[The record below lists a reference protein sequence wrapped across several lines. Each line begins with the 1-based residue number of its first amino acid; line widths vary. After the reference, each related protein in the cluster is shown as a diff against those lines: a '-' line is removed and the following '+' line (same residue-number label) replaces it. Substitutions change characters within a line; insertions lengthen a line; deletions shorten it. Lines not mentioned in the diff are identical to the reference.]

1 MCSSATDIFS
11 IKHVSI
17 IIVDGMC
24 LIKATSV
31 LEWGKPSSWHNLLLW
46 TFWVTSGLAKNLQIW
61 IPVLI
66 KWQRSESTMGVIF
79 LILLC
84 SWTYQIWK
92 IPPDAM
98 RYENRKKMAETV
110 DFSIQW
116 EKVRMPNQ
124 GRGTGQ
130 IYRTSFQM
138 QELMGYILL
147 SSHRRGLCYIS
158 TGLCWIRI
166 RKRWTYS
173 SGRLFRVLFLLEV
186 RFLYWSCYCPIRELS
201 WHLCNQELWGMPD
214 ERKETGHGL

>member
-1 MCSSATDIFS
+1 MNFLSYLRLGKEFTNLNSCVDKMTKIRVNDGCYFLDSALFLDLS
-11 IKHVSI
+11 
-17 IIVDGMC
+17 DM
-24 LIKATSV
+24 
-31 LEWGKPSSWHNLLLW
+31 ED
-46 TFWVTSGLAKNLQIW
+46 
-61 IPVLI
+61 
-66 KWQRSESTMGVIF
+66 STRCYEV
-79 LILLC
+79 
-84 SWTYQIWK
+84 WK
-92 IPPDAM
+92 Q
-98 RYENRKKMAETV
+98 KKMAETV

-166 RKRWTYS
+166 WKRWTYS

-201 WHLCNQELWGMPD
+201 WNLCNQELWGMPD